1 MADSLI
7 KYDEYGKPKRAKYRI
22 VALGNLESHKWSKLD
37 CYAPVM
43 NLLELRLLVALAVKN
58 KRVLKSG
65 DVKQA
70 FVQATLPPEEQY
82 IVKPPPGC
90 PYTPKGTYWKLLRT
104 LYGLRRS
111 PRHWFDRATTILKN
125 IGLTPC
131 ANSPCLFHGT
141 LIPGKPKLYL
151 GIYVDDF
158 IYFSKDP
165 EVEKLFEQKL
175 QNQTQTDFMGKV
187 SHFLGIRFQWRETPD
202 KVSVHMSQE
211 AFADQL
217 ISNSGLDN
225 DSASSKP
232 TPFRSGLP
240 VDSIPH
246 IKLPPEQSSNLKQQ
260 LQSYVGSL
268 NWFAQATCP
277 DLAVVTNLLAQQ
289 QNKPSPGHIAAA
301 KHVVKYLKGTKS
313 LGISFHSDSPL
324 NLQSF
329 IHFPINTAKVYALT
343 DTNWGSQNQSIP
355 NPQEPPQE
363 VDLHVTRSISGHL
376 ILLHGPLHWSAKK
389 QSITA
394 RSTAESEIYA
404 TDTCVKQLLHLSH
417 IINDL
422 DLSKQL
428 LSTTTPI
435 FNDNK
440 ACVQWSK
447 NKTNRNIR
455 HI

>member
-1 MADSLI
+1 
-7 KYDEYGKPKRAKYRI
+7 
-22 VALGNLESHKWSKLD
+22 
-37 CYAPVM
+37 
-43 NLLELRLLVALAVKN
+43 
-58 KRVLKSG
+58 
-65 DVKQA
+65 
-70 FVQATLPPEEQY
+70 
-82 IVKPPPGC
+82 
-90 PYTPKGTYWKLLRT
+90 
-104 LYGLRRS
+104 
-111 PRHWFDRATTILKN
+111 
-125 IGLTPC
+125 
-131 ANSPCLFHGT
+131 
-141 LIPGKPKLYL
+141 
-151 GIYVDDF
+151 
-158 IYFSKDP
+158 
-165 EVEKLFEQKL
+165 
-175 QNQTQTDFMGKV
+175 MGKA

-268 NWFAQATCP
+268 NWLAQATRP
-277 DLAVVTNLLAQQ
+277 DLAVITNLLAQQ
-289 QNKPSPGHIAAA
+289 QNKPSPGHITAA

-343 DTNWGSQNQSIP
+343 DANWGPQNQSIP
-355 NPQEPPQE
+355 NPHEPPQE
-363 VDLHVTRSISGHL
+363 VDLHITRSISGHL
-376 ILLHGPLHWSAKK
+376 ILLHGPLHWSTKK

-404 TDTCVKQLLHLSH
+404 TDTCVQQILHLSH

-435 FNDNK
+435 FNDNM

-455 HI
+455 HIQIRENATREAVKNKQVSVHHVNGKDNPADIFTKE

>member
-1 MADSLI
+1 MAVSLI
-7 KYDEYGKPKRAKYRI
+7 KYDEFGKPKRAKYRI
-22 VALGNLESHKWSKLD
+22 VALGNLESHKWSKID

-43 NLLELRLLVALAVKN
+43 NLLELRLLAALAVKN

-90 PYTPKGTYWKLLRT
+90 PYSPKGTYWKLLRT

-111 PRHWFDRATTILKN
+111 PRHWSDRATTILQN
-125 IGLTPC
+125 IGLSPC
-131 ANSPCLFHGT
+131 ANSPCLFNGT
-141 LIPGKPKLYL
+141 LIPG
-151 GIYVDDF
+151 
-158 IYFSKDP
+158 YFSKDP
-165 EVEKLFEQKL
+165 EVGKIFEQKL
-175 QNQTQTDFMGKV
+175 QAQTETDFMGKV
-187 SHFLGIRFQWRETPD
+187 SHFLGIRFQWRQTPD

-217 ISNSGLDN
+217 ISNSGIDN
-225 DSASSKP
+225 DSASTKP

-246 IKLPPEQSSNLKQQ
+246 IKLPPEQSSNIKHQ

-268 NWFAQATCP
+268 TWLAQATRP
-277 DLAVVTNLLAQQ
+277 DLAVITNLLAQQ
-289 QNKPSPGHIAAA
+289 QNHPSPGHIAAA
-301 KHVVKYLKGTKS
+301 KYVIKYLTGTKS

-324 NLQSF
+324 DLQSF
-329 IHFPINTAKVYALT
+329 IHFPIDKAKIHALT
-343 DTNWGSQNQSIP
+343 DANWGPQDQSIP
-355 NPQEPPQE
+355 NPQEPPQQ

-376 ILLHGPLHWSAKK
+376 ILLHGPLHWSAKR

-404 TDTCVKQLLHLSH
+404 TDTCVKQILHLSN

-422 DLSKQL
+422 GLSVK
-428 LSTTTPI
+428 LSY
-435 FNDNK
+435 K
-440 ACVQWSK
+440 RVAY
-447 NKTNRNIR
+447 
-455 HI
+455 